1 MSLHGAHKLVEH
13 SVADCE
19 QNKGRCAVVNDDAG
33 HCAAPKMSG
42 RSFSRDTRI
51 LFANSRTE
59 PMSGL
64 EAPVSHRRNV
74 DLLTP
79 HRAAAAVIVR
89 FLSSRN
95 LAKALSMRGI
105 VAQVTTICK
114 GQREG
119 KLRFSLLTAP
129 SPDEI
134 FRHPDDNW
142 LKKLFSERRELLE
155 LLKERNPDELSRIE
169 QMIKLTFPKRAN
181 GE

>member
-13 SVADCE
+13 PVADCE

-105 VAQVTTICK
+105 VARVTTICK

-129 SPDEI
+129 SPDGY
-134 FRHPDDNW
+134 P
-142 LKKLFSERRELLE
+142 
-155 LLKERNPDELSRIE
+155 
-169 QMIKLTFPKRAN
+169 
-181 GE
+181 